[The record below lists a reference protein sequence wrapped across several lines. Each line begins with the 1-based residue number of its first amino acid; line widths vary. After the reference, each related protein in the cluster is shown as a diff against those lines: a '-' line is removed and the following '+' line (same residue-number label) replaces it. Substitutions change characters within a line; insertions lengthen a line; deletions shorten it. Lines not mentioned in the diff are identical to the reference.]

1 MIEYVPRHYQGDFL
15 NFMSQGGL
23 RAFLVWHRRAGK
35 NLTGFQ
41 WLISEALLKVG
52 LYYYVFSSLKQA
64 KKILWEGK
72 TGDETEGQKFI
83 DFIHPDWIWPNPRDG
98 VNHSDMTVKL
108 RNPQNR
114 MKEGSMIQLVG
125 TQSSGGKNEADHLR
139 GTNPR
144 GMILD
149 EYSEQNPVVWETIF
163 SPILKENKGWA
174 VFTMTP
180 KGPNHAFKMYNQI
193 RHNPRWYVSVLDIT
207 QTYKANG
214 EHIVTL
220 QDIEEEREEGK
231 DEAYIQQEY
240 FCLDPST
247 RVLTADL
254 TWVTLQQLHQHPQD
268 LIGIDEY
275 PQGKGRGSYRKF
287 RRSHVLNSWETVK
300 DCIQIGLQDGRVL
313 IASHEHPWLVKRSGS
328 NEWVETEKLKIGDTI
343 ISCGLTPWEQDTT
356 REGGYLAGIYD
367 GEGCVARRSVSFGQN
382 PGPVL
387 DFCINQL
394 YQKGFNPFFTRSG
407 LCQSVNT
414 SLHESL
420 RLLGTLR
427 PLRLLQKAESIW
439 NGASPIRGSQHA
451 QIVSLTPLPN
461 HPVIGISTSTQTFIA
476 EGLITH
482 NCSWAGVQK
491 GSYYT
496 HQIDM
501 LYKDKRVVPGLY
513 RPELDCITTWDIGHD
528 DEMVVMVGQPHGVYT
543 YWIDG
548 FKIAQRDLKW
558 AWGELQQWRQFKGY
572 RYAAHYFPWDMG
584 VHEWGASQG
593 RLQSAQKLG
602 MTNIHITPKM
612 GVDEGRDAVR
622 RDFQNWWFDERV
634 SWAVGDLGM
643 YSAAWDEKTGTFTD
657 KDEKSTQ
664 KHTADCLRTYA
675 ISERVP
681 SHDLIATLPTQ
692 CDMMIDPMER
702 YGRPT
707 NQIRNDRGMYH
718 HDMGRV
724 TDRYGFPYQ
733 GQVIPRIG

>member
-1 MIEYVPRHYQGDFL
+1 MIEYVPRHYQADFL

-52 LYYYVFSSLKQA
+52 LYYYVFPSLKQA

-240 FCLDPST
+240 FC
-247 RVLTADL
+247 
-254 TWVTLQQLHQHPQD
+254 
-268 LIGIDEY
+268 
-275 PQGKGRGSYRKF
+275 
-287 RRSHVLNSWETVK
+287 
-300 DCIQIGLQDGRVL
+300 
-313 IASHEHPWLVKRSGS
+313 
-328 NEWVETEKLKIGDTI
+328 
-343 ISCGLTPWEQDTT
+343 
-356 REGGYLAGIYD
+356 
-367 GEGCVARRSVSFGQN
+367 
-382 PGPVL
+382 
-387 DFCINQL
+387 
-394 YQKGFNPFFTRSG
+394 
-407 LCQSVNT
+407 
-414 SLHESL
+414 
-420 RLLGTLR
+420 
-427 PLRLLQKAESIW
+427 
-439 NGASPIRGSQHA
+439 
-451 QIVSLTPLPN
+451 
-461 HPVIGISTSTQTFIA
+461 
-476 EGLITH
+476 
-482 NCSWAGVQK
+482 SWAGVQK

-528 DEMVVMVGQPHGVYT
+528 DEMVVMVGQPHGAYT

-602 MTNIHITPKM
+602 MTNIHIAPKM

-643 YSAAWDEKTGTFTD
+643 YSASWDEKTGTFTD

-664 KHTADCLRTYA
+664 KHTADAFRTYA

-681 SHDLIATLPTQ
+681 SHDLIAQLPTQ

-707 NQIRNDRGMYH
+707 NQTRNDRGMYH

-724 TDRYGFPYQ
+724 TDRYGFLYQ
-733 GQVIPRIG
+733 GQVIPRTS